1 MDINEIRE
9 LVRLMVDNDLA
20 ELDVS
25 DGENKVKLKRGAGGE
40 PVIVGRRGDPVSAA
54 ATPSAGKT
62 DSVEPSVIEEHL
74 VEIKS
79 PMVGT
84 FYTAASPDSEPYVS
98 IGSGVGADTVVC
110 LIEAMKVMNEIKADC
125 SGAVAEICVR
135 SAQPVEYG
143 QVLFKVKPS

>member
-1 MDINEIRE
+1 MDIDRIKE

-25 DGENKVKLKRGAGGE
+25 DGENKVKLKRGAGYE
-40 PVIVGRRGDPVSAA
+40 PVVVAAPAPVA
-54 ATPSAGKT
+54 PVAGQAEK
-62 DSVEPSVIEEHL
+62 VEPAAVEENI

-84 FYTAASPDSEPYVS
+84 YYSAEGPDSEPYVS
-98 IGSGVGADTVVC
+98 IGSGVGKDTVVC

-125 SGAVAEICVR
+125 AGTISEICVKN
-135 SAQPVEYG
+135 AQPVEYG
-143 QVLFKVKPS
+143 QVLFKIKPS

>member
-1 MDINEIRE
+1 MDINEIKE
-9 LVRLMVDNDLA
+9 LIRLMVDNDLA

-25 DGENKVKLKRGAGGE
+25 DGENKVKLKRGADDK
-40 PVIVGRRGDPVSAA
+40 PVIVASPVSAA
-54 ATPSAGKT
+54 AAPPAGKT
-62 DSVEPSVIEEHL
+62 DSVEPAVVEENL
-74 VEIKS
+74 IEIKS

-98 IGSGVGADTVVC
+98 IASGVGADTVVC

-125 SGAVAEICVR
+125 NGVIAEICVR

-143 QVLFKVKPS
+143 QVLFRIRPS

>member
-1 MDINEIRE
+1 MDINEIKE
-9 LVRLMVDNDLA
+9 LIRLMVDNDLA

-25 DGENKVKLKRGAGGE
+25 DGESKVKLKRGADDK
-40 PVIVGRRGDPVSAA
+40 PVIVAAPVPAA
-54 ATPSAGKT
+54 PAPSAGKA
-62 DSVEPSVIEEHL
+62 DGVKPAVIEENL
-74 VEIKS
+74 IEIKS

-84 FYTAASPDSEPYVS
+84 FYNAASPDSAPYVS
-98 IGSGVGADTVVC
+98 IGSGVGADTVIC

-143 QVLFKVKPS
+143 QVLFRIRPS